1 MLALRYNAKL
11 CNMRVL
17 EEPVL
22 EEVCR
27 CMIESFEWPR
37 GCMGA
42 ALARLPGELRTAL
55 MHVGV
60 TEYCAPIRHSPFL
73 PIAAGDAL

>member
-27 CMIESFEWPR
+27 CMNEWPR

-42 ALARLPGELRTAL
+42 ALARLPGELWTAL
-55 MHVGV
+55 MHVVV